1 MTIFIH
7 MLFRYSLTKQPIPLN
22 QCDIDGLVCKMPG
35 GFDNVP
41 RIRQQIIAADVI
53 YTLLKQSIRL

>member
-7 MLFRYSLTKQPIPLN
+7 MLLRYSLAKQPIPLN
-22 QCDIDGLVCKMPG
+22 QGDIDGLVSKTLS

-41 RIRQQIIAADVI
+41 LIRQQIIAADVI
-53 YTLLKQSIRL
+53 NTLIEQSIRL